1 MEEIIFSRI
10 IYIDIALESISQ
22 LVRSRLS
29 FFRFVSDWKIFANV
43 IIKPS
48 LMQIHF
54 IVLKNEIQIEN
65 VILEI
70 L

>member
-54 IVLKNEIQIEN
+54 IVLKNKIQIEN

>member
-48 LMQIHF
+48 LMEIHF
-54 IVLKNEIQIEN
+54 IVLKNKIQIEN

>member
-48 LMQIHF
+48 LMEIHF

>member
-29 FFRFVSDWKIFANV
+29 FFRFVSDWKIFANM